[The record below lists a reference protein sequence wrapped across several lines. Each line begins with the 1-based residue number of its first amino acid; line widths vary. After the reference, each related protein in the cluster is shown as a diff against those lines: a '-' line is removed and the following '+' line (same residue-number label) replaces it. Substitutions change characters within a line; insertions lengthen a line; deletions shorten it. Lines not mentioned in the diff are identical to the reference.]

1 MNFLWEGLVEA
12 WHLIISGDPYLWGTT
27 WVTLKVAAVSTAVA
41 VVIGMPIGLLLGLE
55 SFRGRRTGQALAN
68 AGLGLPPVIVGLFLA
83 LLMFPASPLGRF
95 HLLYTLDAVYIAQS
109 VLALPIIIALTSSAV
124 RGISPG
130 LLDQARGFHAGRA
143 RVWVLAVREARIG
156 IYAAIIAA
164 VGSALSEVGAVILVG
179 GNIQDV
185 DRTLASAALFEIDA
199 GHFGA
204 GVAIGIILLGL
215 ILVVVGALT
224 FLQHRDGTSR
234 LVRRLG

>member
-1 MNFLWEGLVEA
+1 MSFLWDGLVQA
-12 WHLIISGDPYLWGTT
+12 WHLIVSGDAYLWGTT
-27 WVTLKVAAVSTAVA
+27 WVTIKIAAVSTAVA
-41 VVIGMPIGLLLGLE
+41 AVIGMPIGLLLGLE
-55 SFRGRRTGQALAN
+55 SFRGRRFGQALAN
-68 AGLGLPPVIVGLFLA
+68 AGLGLPPVVVGLVLA

-95 HLLYTLDAVYIAQS
+95 HLLYTLNAVYLAQT

-130 LLDQARGFHAGRA
+130 LLDQARGLHASRG
-143 RVWVLAVREARIG
+143 RVWVLALREARIG
-156 IYAAIIAA
+156 IYAAVIAA

-199 GHFGA
+199 GHFA
-204 GVAIGIILLGL
+204 EGVAIGIILLGL

-224 FLQHRDGTSR
+224 FLQQRDAS
-234 LVRRLG
+234 VRRFQRVA

>member
-1 MNFLWEGLVEA
+1 MNFLWDGVEQA

-27 WVTLKVAAVSTAVA
+27 WVTLKIAAVSTSIA

-55 SFRGRRTGQALAN
+55 SFRGRRFGQALAN
-68 AGLGLPPVIVGLFLA
+68 SGLGLPPVIVGIVLA

-95 HLLYTLDAVYIAQS
+95 HLLYTLDAVYIAQT

-130 LLDQARGFHAGRA
+130 LLDQARGLHAGRA
-143 RVWVLAVREARIG
+143 QVWVLAAREARIG

-179 GNIQDV
+179 GNIEGV

-199 GHFGA
+199 GHFA
-204 GVAIGIILLGL
+204 EGVAIGIILLGL

-224 FLQHRDGTSR
+224 FLQQRDSS
-234 LVRRLG
+234 VRQLRRPV